1 MKFNDVLEKIHISTM
16 SMYPQARFYEA
27 QGTSSASFSAL
38 HETSLFDW

>member
-27 QGTSSASFSAL
+27 QGICI
-38 HETSLFDW
+38 